1 MTALA
6 PELRAEVA
14 QEQPSPA
21 VPLNPYP
28 GPQPYRAVDR
38 DRFFGREDQIR
49 RLANRI
55 LAYPCI
61 TLFGPSGAGKS
72 SLMQAGVIPWLEEA
86 HAFRVVYIDAW
97 PPGNPPL
104 GWFMRALFEEL
115 DLGEPPEE
123 ASLDAIE
130 GTLRLAKQ
138 RSARPILIYL
148 DQLEQIL
155 FPERDAGQA
164 AALIEAMDR
173 VARLPMRRLHLVLA
187 FREDYLGRF
196 RDRAQG
202 RRELLDHGFRLAP
215 LSVGEMEKA
224 VCRAAASGAPP
235 QTWSREEARRLML
248 QVRTP
253 GQSESPEAEVQAVF
267 AQIVCRALWEE
278 RAAAGGVGGELGPVE
293 AEAILHRHLE
303 ATLDAL
309 GPLKEGARAL
319 LEEHLIDHE
328 GRRRMLSEEEA
339 RSASALPDGAAA
351 EVLAHLER
359 AAVLRAMEHQGS
371 RWFQLG
377 HDWLAVRVLARRQE
391 REREESERRQEQER
405 EELERRREESE
416 QRQREVSKRKLLT
429 GIAAFA
435 AAVAVVM
442 ALLTIWA
449 LYEREE
455 AGVAKQRAR
464 NASLM
469 AAARERLART
479 QPAIA
484 VKLLLEVKPQEVGGW
499 AQVARDTLA
508 EAMVRVTLEGHRAPV
523 RSAEFSAD
531 GKRIVTAS
539 EDNTARV
546 WNADGTGEP
555 LVLKGH
561 DDPVRSAT
569 FSPDGSR
576 VLTASQDHTVRI
588 WRVSIPALLESLRS
602 ATSDCLPPD
611 VRRTYLDETEPE
623 SRERYEDCMR
633 SHGRVP
639 FYPDQPRP

>member
-1 MTALA
+1 MTALVPA
-6 PELRAEVA
+6 LRAGAA

-21 VPLNPYP
+21 VPLNPFP

-38 DRFFGREDQIR
+38 DRFFGREEQAR

-86 HAFRVVYIDAW
+86 HAFQVVHIDAW
-97 PPGNPPL
+97 PPGEPPR

-115 DLGEPPEE
+115 DLGEPPEQ

-253 GQSESPEAEVQAVF
+253 GQSESIEAEVQAVF

-303 ATLDAL
+303 STVDAL

-319 LEEHLIDHE
+319 LEEHLVDDE
-328 GRRRMLSEEEA
+328 GHRRMLSEEEA

-351 EVLAHLER
+351 EVLDHLER
-359 AAVLRAMEHQGS
+359 AAVLRALEHQGS

-377 HDWLAVRVLARRQE
+377 HDWLATRVFARRQARQ
-391 REREESERRQEQER
+391 REEAEQRQREESER
-405 EELERRREESE
+405 ELAAARASRRRL
-416 QRQREVSKRKLLT
+416 R
-429 GIAAFA
+429 GITAATA
-435 AAVAVVM
+435 VVAVVM
-442 ALLTIWA
+442 ALLTVWA
-449 LYEREE
+449 LNEKNE
-455 AGVAKQRAR
+455 ARA
-464 NASLM
+464 A
-469 AAARERLART
+469 
-479 QPAIA
+479 
-484 VKLLLEVKPQEVGGW
+484 
-499 AQVARDTLA
+499 
-508 EAMVRVTLEGHRAPV
+508 
-523 RSAEFSAD
+523 
-531 GKRIVTAS
+531 
-539 EDNTARV
+539 
-546 WNADGTGEP
+546 
-555 LVLKGH
+555 
-561 DDPVRSAT
+561 
-569 FSPDGSR
+569 
-576 VLTASQDHTVRI
+576 
-588 WRVSIPALLESLRS
+588 
-602 ATSDCLPPD
+602 
-611 VRRTYLDETEPE
+611 
-623 SRERYEDCMR
+623 
-633 SHGRVP
+633 
-639 FYPDQPRP
+639 